1 MEEQHEGG
9 RRRIRRRR
17 NEVERL
23 VDEFEASGLSPTV
36 FCRGRGLAPST
47 LQRHLRARRG
57 KSQSRG
63 CRLVAVS
70 VGSSAET
77 KGKSERS
84 EQTGLEVLL
93 PGGVRIGVRA
103 GFDPGTLRALISVL
117 ERA

>member
-9 RRRIRRRR
+9 RRRIRRRS

-36 FCRGRGLAPST
+36 FCRSRGLAPST
-47 LQRHLRARRG
+47 LQRHLRARRR
-57 KSQSRG
+57 KSESPG

-77 KGKSERS
+77 KPKS

-93 PGGVRIGVRA
+93 RGGVRIGVRA
-103 GFDPGTLRALISVL
+103 GFDPGTLRALITVL